1 MADNDTRGDDRGSGA
16 TVLLTRPR
24 GQSAGFAVQV
34 RARLPGARVVVAPL
48 MEIVATG
55 SVPDL
60 GPGDA
65 VIFTSANAV
74 AAAGAGHGRRAY
86 CVGTRTA
93 SAAEAAGFAAT
104 VAGPTAEALV
114 AELVRLAP
122 EGRLVHLHGLH
133 TRGDV
138 AARLAATGLTVEA
151 RSVYDQREVPPGPD
165 FAEALAAP
173 RLVAPL
179 FSPRSARLFAK
190 AACRA
195 GVPRT
200 PQPPR
205 LVALSPAVR
214 DALPPDW
221 REGVTVAAAP
231 DASAILDEIARQV
244 YP

>member
-1 MADNDTRGDDRGSGA
+1 MADNDTRGDGRGSGA

-24 GQSAGFAVQV
+24 AQSAGFAVQV
-34 RARLPGARVVVAPL
+34 RARLPGVRVVVAPL
-48 MEIVATG
+48 MEIVPTG
-55 SVPDL
+55 SAPEL
-60 GPGDA
+60 GPRDA
-65 VIFTSANAV
+65 AIFTSANAV
-74 AAAGAGHGRRAY
+74 AAAGAGHGRLAF

-93 SAAEAAGFAAT
+93 AAAEAAGFAAT

-114 AELVRLAP
+114 AELARLRP
-122 EGRLVHLHGLH
+122 EGRLVHLHGVH

-138 AARLAATGLTVEA
+138 AARLAAAGLTVEA
-151 RSVYDQREVPPGPD
+151 RSVYDQINVPPGPD

-179 FSPRSARLFAK
+179 FSPRSAHLFAK
-190 AACRA
+190 AARRA
-195 GVPRT
+195 GVSRT
-200 PQPPR
+200 SEPLR

-221 REGVTVAAAP
+221 RAGVTVTASP
-231 DASAILDEIARQV
+231 DASAILDEIARRV